1 MCRLNAELKKLKGQ
15 PVEIITESGFKFCGV
30 DTDVDDN
37 SVTLVDDKGRLVLI
51 AIDHIDALIEP
62 QMKLKRVCGDNDCG
76 CKRDHNDDDDDDN
89 DDDDRNRSRRSRKC
103 DKD

>member
-62 QMKLKRVCGDNDCG
+62 QMKLNRVCGDNDCD
-76 CKRDHNDDDDDDN
+76 CRHDHDDDDDDN
-89 DDDDRNRSRRSRKC
+89 RNRSRKNRDS
-103 DKD
+103 D